1 MAVLEIQNFNKS
13 DFFKTPYILQRRSL
27 VLSKRRCNGP
37 RSRKDFRGHHRKKNS
52 QRC

>member
-27 VLSKRRCNGP
+27 QSSVQKAL
-37 RSRKDFRGHHRKKNS
+37 
-52 QRC
+52 